1 MSVVEKAKEMKKG
14 LEAGEVTLAEIVA
27 WADKEIEQADQPLDE
42 IIELSM
48 VETEND
54 AITWLSDLLSNHSA

>member
-1 MSVVEKAKEMKKG
+1 MSVVEKAKEMKKN

-27 WADKEIEQADQPLDE
+27 WADQEMEKADQPLDE

-48 VETEND
+48 VQTAND
-54 AITWLSDLLSNHSA
+54 AITWLSDLLRNHDS

>member
-1 MSVVEKAKEMKKG
+1 MSVVEKAREMKKG
-14 LEAGEVTLAEIVA
+14 LEAGQVTLAEIVA
-27 WADKEIEQADQPLDE
+27 WADEEITQADQPLDE

-54 AITWLSDLLSNHSA
+54 AITWLSDLLNNHS

>member
-1 MSVVEKAKEMKKG
+1 MSIVEKAKEMKKN

-27 WADKEIEQADQPLDE
+27 WADQEMEQADQPLDE

-48 VETEND
+48 VQSAND
-54 AITWLSDLLSNHSA
+54 AITWLSNLLHNHDS

>member
-1 MSVVEKAKEMKKG
+1 MSVVEKAKEMKNG
-14 LEAGEVTLAEIVA
+14 LEAGKVTLAEIVA
-27 WADKEIEQADQPLDE
+27 WADKEIVQADQPLDE

-54 AITWLSDLLSNHSA
+54 AITWLSNLLNNHSD